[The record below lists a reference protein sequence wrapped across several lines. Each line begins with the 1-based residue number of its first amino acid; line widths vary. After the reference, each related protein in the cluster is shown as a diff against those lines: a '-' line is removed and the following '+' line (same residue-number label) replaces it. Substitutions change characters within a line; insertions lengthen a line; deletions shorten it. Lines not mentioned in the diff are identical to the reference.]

1 MPSKNV
7 LAEIEPQSSTQITSM
22 KNSMTPNDYTLRE
35 KKFDGTAKEVALLQ
49 VVAHHPRIQ
58 KSDFFRFQVARGRG
72 QSN

>member
-1 MPSKNV
+1 MAKNGEKKSPLQTYFEECNLT
-7 LAEIEPQSSTQITSM
+7 LAD
-22 KNSMTPNDYTLRE
+22 NRYTLRE